1 MVGRGSD
8 CSCVL
13 IENGQWSEEDPI
25 ATSVCSYVL
34 CTVFVVGIG

>member
-13 IENGQWSEEDPI
+13 IENGQWLEEDPI
-25 ATSVCSYVL
+25 DPIAHVY
-34 CTVFVVGIG
+34 